1 MAIPGSKIFKEPYL
15 TVNIVFTG
23 LILVIIAYSA
33 IFSPDRNDYP
43 VVCVHEQLTGQPCAS
58 CGISHSFSLIV
69 RGRMEE
75 AYGWNPNGMRV
86 FLFFL
91 LQAVMR
97 VVFSLFYLRKGAAGR
112 YLVMYDIAGSVLMFL
127 ISFMPF
133 IRSIVSGFFS

>member
-75 AYGWNPNGMRV
+75 AYEWNPNGMRV

>member
-1 MAIPGSKIFKEPYL
+1 MAIPGDKIFRDPYL

-23 LILVIIAYSA
+23 LIVLIFAYSA

-58 CGISHSFSLIV
+58 CGISHSFSLIL

-75 AYGWNPNGMRV
+75 AYEWNQNGMRV

-97 VVFSLFYLRKGAAGR
+97 VFFSLFYIREGAAGR
-112 YLVMYDIAGSVLMFL
+112 HLIVYDIAGSVLMFL

-133 IRSIVSGFFS
+133 IVSIASGFFS